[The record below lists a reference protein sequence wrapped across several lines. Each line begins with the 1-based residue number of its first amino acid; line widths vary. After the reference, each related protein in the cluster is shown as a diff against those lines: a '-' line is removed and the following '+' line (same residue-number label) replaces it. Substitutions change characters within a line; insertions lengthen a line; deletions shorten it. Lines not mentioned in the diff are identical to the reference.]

1 MKTAQ
6 WPPVGWP
13 QKGLKRRGLDASKR
27 QRDWNG
33 ERCKPQEKPVQAQAS
48 PARLDVKTTL
58 APPSMRSSV
67 PLANGRAFV
76 IGSESKL
83 S

>member
-6 WPPVGWP
+6 WLPVGWP

-27 QRDWNG
+27 QKDWNG
-33 ERCKPQEKPVQAQAS
+33 ERCKPQEEPVQAQAS
-48 PARLDVKTTL
+48 PAGARHQNDPRP
-58 APPSMRSSV
+58 AEHAICV
-67 PLANGRAFV
+67 PLADGRAFV